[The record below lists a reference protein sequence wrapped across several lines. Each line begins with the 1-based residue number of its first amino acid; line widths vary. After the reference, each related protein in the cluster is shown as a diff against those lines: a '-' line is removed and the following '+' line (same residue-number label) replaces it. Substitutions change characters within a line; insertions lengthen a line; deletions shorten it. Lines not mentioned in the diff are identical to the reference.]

1 MEELLKKILDGQE
14 RTEKQLTL
22 FKNQTEEK
30 FNALQDDVSASK
42 ESVHR
47 IENTQEEV
55 VLGMLIH
62 IKEQVETKE
71 SQIQVLNKRLF
82 NVEAKTEQTQ
92 Q

>member
-1 MEELLKKILDGQE
+1 MQSVQD
-14 RTEKQLTL
+14 RTEKQL
-22 FKNQTEEK
+22 NS
-30 FNALQDDVSASK
+30 LQSDVSTIK
-42 ESVHR
+42 ENVHR

-62 IKEQVETKE
+62 IKKQVETKE

-82 NVEAKTEQTQ
+82 NVETKTEQTQ